1 MRGGI
6 FFAMCLSCIPRGSA
20 NWRHMSA
27 CEEQHAA
34 KLQGSPLNN
43 MRLTGFFEPTAIR
56 INRDTNVHR
65 VHFCASRLR
74 FASLAMVGH
83 GLNNP
88 GNGQRLG
95 KMDLRQH
102 ALVRKWQGNSA
113 SGRPS
118 ETLQSAL
125 ESTERDDDSSIEESM
140 SMMSGTD
147 VYNKEVC
154 ACALFL
160 CFLCCACFLYCVC
173 CVYEWDIQV
182 SWNQLCGHR
191 TKSGCSVRTWT
202 ASSQAAARASR
213 ITRRRKFRQQSW
225 RSFSFSTEAIWRLPK
240 KSSGVLHDY
249 EHGLL

>member
-1 MRGGI
+1 MRGGL

-20 NWRHMSA
+20 NWHLSA

-43 MRLTGFFEPTAIR
+43 MGLTGFFEPSSLRLHADK
-56 INRDTNVHR
+56 NRHR

-88 GNGQRLG
+88 GNGQRFG

-154 ACALFL
+154 VRVFCMCVF
-160 CFLCCACFLYCVC
+160 CVFCVC
-173 CVYEWDIQV
+173 VFCVYV
-182 SWNQLCGHR
+182 ACG
-191 TKSGCSVRTWT
+191 SGIYT
-202 ASSQAAARASR
+202 
-213 ITRRRKFRQQSW
+213 
-225 RSFSFSTEAIWRLPK
+225 
-240 KSSGVLHDY
+240 
-249 EHGLL
+249 